1 MARHGTISERTES
14 RARKIDAE
22 VRHDA
27 ERADRDS
34 SYIKEKRRQW
44 RTYGTTFRYLSGRT
58 RIGGMQS
65 LHCTSYR
72 VVT

>member
-34 SYIKEKRRQW
+34 SYIKEKRRQ
-44 RTYGTTFRYLSGRT
+44 
-58 RIGGMQS
+58 
-65 LHCTSYR
+65 
-72 VVT
+72 